1 MSPDIHLS
9 EIAMPAIP
17 ARSRTLRQHTTGNPL
32 DPNDASGSMVKP
44 AELVDVVELTP
55 LTLVDRRTYN
65 LLIAH
70 AWDRIDEDV
79 EHSIPKAALRGT
91 HKGDERLSDTIQRL
105 MAGQV
110 EVRIIRDGKR
120 YLQSIHL
127 LGTVA
132 RPEDEDDDG
141 NVYYR
146 FPAEWREII
155 RQSSIFARLQ
165 TEVMFCFS
173 SKYALA
179 LWEMVQ
185 KRGNLKHKNTDEFT
199 PDELRRMLGVPRGKL
214 KEFSH
219 FRQKVLIPAVDEVN
233 ALSGHMVQID
243 AVRHGRKVVKLRL
256 IWFPK
261 DEQGLKAAYTEVQRH
276 KAGRKARIGGLAEVI
291 AGPAEMVDEGL
302 ER

>member
-1 MSPDIHLS
+1 
-9 EIAMPAIP
+9 MPATP
-17 ARSRTLRQHTTGNPL
+17 SRSRTIRQRTTGNPL
-32 DPNDASGSMVKP
+32 DPNDPTGSMVKP

-55 LTLVDRRTYN
+55 LTLVDRRSYN

-79 EHSIPKAALRGT
+79 EHAIPKSVLRGT
-91 HKGDERLSDTIQRL
+91 HESNDRLVDTIRRL
-105 MAGQV
+105 MAAQV

-132 RPEDEDDDG
+132 RPEDEEEDG

-146 FPAEWREII
+146 FPAELREII

-199 PDELRRMLGVPRGKL
+199 PDELRKMLGVPHGRL
-214 KEFSH
+214 HDFSS
-219 FRQKVLIPAVDEVN
+219 FRRFVLLPAVEEVN
-233 ALSGHMVQID
+233 ALSSHMVQLD
-243 AVRHGRKVVKLRL
+243 AIRHGRKVVKLRL
-256 IWFPK
+256 IWFAK

-276 KAGRKARIGGLAEVI
+276 KTGRSARLAGTVERL
-291 AGPAEMVDEGL
+291 AGPAAELNDNPV
-302 ER
+302 

>member
-1 MSPDIHLS
+1 MVPTADFEDAMS
-9 EIAMPAIP
+9 EG
-17 ARSRTLRQHTTGNPL
+17 RTLRQRTIGNPL

-55 LTLVDRRTYN
+55 LTLGDRRSYN

-79 EHSIPKAALRGT
+79 EHAIPKAALRGT
-91 HKGDERLSDTIQRL
+91 HKGNERLSDTIQRL

-132 RPEDEDDDG
+132 RPEDEEEDG

-146 FPAEWREII
+146 FTAEWREIMEK
-155 RQSSIFARLQ
+155 SDIFARLQ
-165 TEVMFCFS
+165 TEVMFCFT

-199 PDELRRMLGVPRGKL
+199 PEAFRSLLGVPRGKL
-214 KEFSH
+214 LAFDA
-219 FRQKVLIPAVDEVN
+219 FRRFALTPAVEEVN
-233 ALSGHMVQID
+233 ALSNYKVQLD
-243 AVRHGRKVVKLRL
+243 AIRHGRKVVKLRL
-256 IWFPK
+256 IWFAK
-261 DEQGLKAAYTEVQRH
+261 DEQGLKAAYCEVQRH
-276 KAGRKARIGGLAEVI
+276 KSGRSARLAGTVERL
-291 AGPAEMVDEGL
+291 AGPAADLNEDPV
-302 ER
+302 

>member
-1 MSPDIHLS
+1 
-9 EIAMPAIP
+9 MPATP
-17 ARSRTLRQHTTGNPL
+17 SRSRTIRQRTTGNPL
-32 DPNDASGSMVKP
+32 DPNDPTGSIVKP

-55 LTLVDRRTYN
+55 LTLVDRRSYN

-79 EHSIPKAALRGT
+79 EHAIPKSVLRGT
-91 HKGDERLSDTIQRL
+91 HESNDRLVDTIRRL
-105 MAGQV
+105 MAAQV

-132 RPEDEDDDG
+132 RPEDEEEDG

-146 FPAEWREII
+146 FPAELREII

-179 LWEMVQ
+179 LWEMIQ
-185 KRGNLKHKNTDEFT
+185 KRGNLKYKNTDEFT
-199 PDELRRMLGVPRGKL
+199 PEEFRSLLGVPKGKL
-214 KEFSH
+214 LAFDA
-219 FRQKVLIPAVDEVN
+219 FRRFAIVPAVDEVN
-233 ALSGHMVQID
+233 ALSSHMVQLD
-243 AVRHGRKVVKLRL
+243 AIRHGRKVVKLRL
-256 IWFPK
+256 IWFAK
-261 DEQGLKAAYTEVQRH
+261 DEQGLKAAYCEVQRH
-276 KAGRKARIGGLAEVI
+276 KTGRSARLAGKVERL
-291 AGPAEMVDEGL
+291 AGPTADL
-302 ER
+302 SDDPL

>member
-1 MSPDIHLS
+1 
-9 EIAMPAIP
+9 
-17 ARSRTLRQHTTGNPL
+17 
-32 DPNDASGSMVKP
+32 MVKP

-55 LTLVDRRTYN
+55 LTLVDRRSYN

-79 EHSIPKAALRGT
+79 EHAIPKAALRGT
-91 HKGDERLSDTIQRL
+91 HKGNERLSDTIQRL

-132 RPEDEDDDG
+132 RPEDEEEDG

-146 FPAEWREII
+146 FPAELREII

-179 LWEMVQ
+179 LWEMIQ
-185 KRGNLKHKNTDEFT
+185 KRGNLKLKNTDEFA
-199 PDELRRMLGVPRGKL
+199 PDELRKMLGVPRGKL

-233 ALSGHMVQID
+233 ALSSHMVQID

-256 IWFPK
+256 IWFAK

-276 KAGRKARIGGLAEVI
+276 KAGRKVRIGGLAEVI
-291 AGPAEMVDEGL
+291 AGPAADL
-302 ER
+302 DA

>member
-1 MSPDIHLS
+1 MS
-9 EIAMPAIP
+9 EG
-17 ARSRTLRQHTTGNPL
+17 RTLRQRTTGNPL

-79 EHSIPKAALRGT
+79 EHSIPKAVLRGT

-120 YLQSIHL
+120 YLRSIHL
-127 LGTVA
+127 LGTVD
-132 RPEDEDDDG
+132 RPEDEAEDG
-141 NVYYR
+141 SVYYR

-179 LWEMVQ
+179 LWEMIQ

-233 ALSGHMVQID
+233 ALSSHMVQID

-256 IWFPK
+256 IWFAK
-261 DEQGLKAAYTEVQRH
+261 DEQGLKAAYCEVQRH
-276 KAGRKARIGGLAEVI
+276 KAGRAARLAGTVERL
-291 AGPAEMVDEGL
+291 AGPVADL
-302 ER
+302 SDNPS

>member
-1 MSPDIHLS
+1 MVPNADFEDAMS
-9 EIAMPAIP
+9 EG
-17 ARSRTLRQHTTGNPL
+17 RTLRQRTIGNPL

-55 LTLVDRRTYN
+55 LTLVDRRSYN

-79 EHSIPKAALRGT
+79 EHAIPKAALRGT
-91 HKGDERLSDTIQRL
+91 HKGNERLSDTIQRL

-132 RPEDEDDDG
+132 RPEDEEEDG

-146 FPAEWREII
+146 FPAELREII

-179 LWEMVQ
+179 LWEMIQ
-185 KRGNLKHKNTDEFT
+185 KRGNLKLKNTDEFA
-199 PDELRRMLGVPRGKL
+199 PDELRKMLGVPRGKL

-233 ALSGHMVQID
+233 ALSSHMVQID

-256 IWFPK
+256 IWFAK

-276 KAGRKARIGGLAEVI
+276 KAGRKVRIGGLAEVI
-291 AGPAEMVDEGL
+291 AGPAADL
-302 ER
+302 DA

>member
-1 MSPDIHLS
+1 
-9 EIAMPAIP
+9 MPATP
-17 ARSRTLRQHTTGNPL
+17 SRSRTIRQRTTGNPL
-32 DPNDASGSMVKP
+32 NPNDASGSMVKP
-44 AELVDVVELTP
+44 GELVDVVELTP
-55 LTLVDRRTYN
+55 LTLVDRRSYN

-70 AWDRIDEDV
+70 AWDRIDEDI
-79 EHSIPKAALRGT
+79 EHAIPKVALRGS
-91 HKGDERLSDTIQRL
+91 HESNDRLVDTIRRL
-105 MAGQV
+105 MAAQV

-132 RPEDEDDDG
+132 RPEDEEEDG

-146 FPAEWREII
+146 FPAELREII

-199 PDELRRMLGVPRGKL
+199 PDELRKMLGVPHGRL
-214 KEFSH
+214 HDFSS
-219 FRQKVLIPAVDEVN
+219 FRRFVLLPAVEEVN
-233 ALSGHMVQID
+233 ALSGHMVQLD
-243 AVRHGRKVVKLRL
+243 AIRHGRKVVKLRL
-256 IWFPK
+256 IWFAK

-276 KAGRKARIGGLAEVI
+276 KAGRSARLAGTVERL
-291 AGPAEMVDEGL
+291 AGPAADLNDDPV
-302 ER
+302 

>member
-1 MSPDIHLS
+1 MVPTADFEDAMS
-9 EIAMPAIP
+9 EG
-17 ARSRTLRQHTTGNPL
+17 RTLRQRTAGNPL
-32 DPNDASGSMVKP
+32 DPNDPTGSMVKP

-79 EHSIPKAALRGT
+79 EHAIPKAVLRGT
-91 HKGDERLSDTIQRL
+91 HKGNERLSDTIQRL

-132 RPEDEDDDG
+132 RPEDEDEDG

-233 ALSGHMVQID
+233 ALSSHMVQVD

-261 DEQGLKAAYTEVQRH
+261 DEQGLKSAYCEIQRH
-276 KAGRKARIGGLAEVI
+276 KAGRSARLAGTVEVI
-291 AGPAEMVDEGL
+291 AGPAAVDFSDDPQ
-302 ER
+302 

>member
-1 MSPDIHLS
+1 
-9 EIAMPAIP
+9 
-17 ARSRTLRQHTTGNPL
+17 
-32 DPNDASGSMVKP
+32 MVKP
-44 AELVDVVELTP
+44 GELVDVVELTP
-55 LTLVDRRTYN
+55 LTLVDRRSYN

-70 AWDRIDEDV
+70 AWDRIDEDI
-79 EHSIPKAALRGT
+79 EHAIPKAALRGS
-91 HKGDERLSDTIQRL
+91 HESNDRLVDTIRRL
-105 MAGQV
+105 MAAQV

-132 RPEDEDDDG
+132 RPEDEEEDG

-146 FPAEWREII
+146 FPAELREII

-199 PDELRRMLGVPRGKL
+199 PDELRKMLGVPHGRL
-214 KEFSH
+214 HDFSS
-219 FRQKVLIPAVDEVN
+219 FRRFVLLPAVEEVN
-233 ALSGHMVQID
+233 ALSGHMVQLD
-243 AVRHGRKVVKLRL
+243 AIRHGRKVVKLRL
-256 IWFPK
+256 IWFAK

-276 KAGRKARIGGLAEVI
+276 KAGRSARLAGTVERL
-291 AGPAEMVDEGL
+291 AGPAADLNDDPV
-302 ER
+302 

>member
-1 MSPDIHLS
+1 MVPTADFEDAMS
-9 EIAMPAIP
+9 EG
-17 ARSRTLRQHTTGNPL
+17 RTLRQRTTGNPL

-79 EHSIPKAALRGT
+79 EHAIPKAVLRGT

-132 RPEDEDDDG
+132 RPEDEDEDG

-179 LWEMVQ
+179 LWEMIQ
-185 KRGNLKHKNTDEFT
+185 KRGNLKHKNTDEFA

-233 ALSGHMVQID
+233 ALSSHMVQID

-256 IWFPK
+256 IWFAK
-261 DEQGLKAAYTEVQRH
+261 DEQGLKAAYCEVQRH
-276 KAGRKARIGGLAEVI
+276 KAGRKARLAGMVERV
-291 AGPAEMVDEGL
+291 AGPAADL
-302 ER
+302 NDDPS

>member
-1 MSPDIHLS
+1 
-9 EIAMPAIP
+9 MPAIP
-17 ARSRTLRQHTTGNPL
+17 ARSRTLRQRTTGNPL
-32 DPNDASGSMVKP
+32 DPNDASGSMVKA

-55 LTLVDRRTYN
+55 LTLVDRRSYN

-79 EHSIPKAALRGT
+79 EHAIPKSVLRGT
-91 HKGDERLSDTIQRL
+91 HKGDERLPDTIQRL

-120 YLQSIHL
+120 YLRSIHL
-127 LGTVA
+127 LATVD
-132 RPEDEDDDG
+132 RPEDEDEDG

-155 RQSSIFARLQ
+155 RESSIFARLQ

-185 KRGNLKHKNTDEFT
+185 KRGGLKHKNTEEFT
-199 PDELRRMLGVPRGKL
+199 PDDLRKMLGVPRGRL
-214 KEFSH
+214 RDFSS
-219 FRQKVLIPAVDEVN
+219 FRRFVLIPAVDEVN

-243 AVRHGRKVVKLRL
+243 AIRHGRKVIKLRL
-256 IWFPK
+256 IWFAK
-261 DEQGLKAAYTEVQRH
+261 DEQGLKAAYCEVQRH
-276 KAGRKARIGGLAEVI
+276 RAGRKARVSGLAEVI
-291 AGPAEMVDEGL
+291 AGPAAAAVEFNDDPP
-302 ER
+302 

>member
-1 MSPDIHLS
+1 
-9 EIAMPAIP
+9 MPITP
-17 ARSRTLRQHTTGNPL
+17 TRSRTLRQRTTGNPL
-32 DPNDASGSMVKP
+32 DPNDPTGSMVKP

-55 LTLVDRRTYN
+55 LTLVDRRSYN
-65 LLIAH
+65 LLMAH
-70 AWDRIDEDV
+70 ARDRIDEDI
-79 EHSIPKAALRGT
+79 EHSIPKAALRGA
-91 HKGDERLSDTIQRL
+91 HKGNERLSDTIQRL

-127 LGTVA
+127 LGTLA
-132 RPEDEDDDG
+132 RPEDEDEDG

-146 FPAEWREII
+146 FPAELREII
-155 RQSSIFARLQ
+155 QQSSIFARLQ

-179 LWEMVQ
+179 LWEMIQ

-199 PDELRRMLGVPRGKL
+199 PDELRKMLGVPRGKL

-233 ALSGHMVQID
+233 ALSPFMTQID

-256 IWFPK
+256 IWFAK
-261 DEQGLKAAYTEVQRH
+261 DEQGLKASYCEVQRH

-291 AGPAEMVDEGL
+291 AGPAADGD
-302 ER
+302 